1 MRSYKICNVL
11 IFNIC
16 HVNNNEC
23 TRTWRH
29 LVGST
34 HLQIT
39 IILTHG
45 SINWLGTSDFFKVL
59 MFDVFPTIN
68 IPTLKLSKKQQVTSK
83 SYKYMELIFSGI
95 ISWMIIIQHIVCVDT
110 CIYHRCKINYILI
123 IKKSDTEIYSFWL
136 DHYLHYIILTPLIPW
151 PRLAYSGRNACSS
164 HVRLFRFIT

>member
-1 MRSYKICNVL
+1 MPRKQ
-11 IFNIC
+11 
-16 HVNNNEC
+16 HEC
-23 TRTWRH
+23 TRTWMH

-45 SINWLGTSDFFKVL
+45 SINWLGTSVL
-59 MFDVFPTIN
+59 MFDVFSHNSHPYIK
-68 IPTLKLSKKQQVTSK
+68 IIKKQQATSK

-95 ISWMIIIQHIVCVDT
+95 ISWMKIIQHIVCVDT
-110 CIYHRCKINYILI
+110 CIYHRCKISYILI

-136 DHYLHYIILTPLIPW
+136 DHYLHYIILTQLIPW